1 MLFFSG
7 ARGLGK
13 TFLAATAENPANV
26 LFLDYESKG
35 RGIHH
40 QMNFGRYVAVTE
52 EASGRGPLGVWQ
64 VTNDAISN
72 ITSGQ
77 FTVAILDNVSPLE
90 MALNAEALRNVTSY
104 SRDFGLNVKN
114 VTEGRFGGTKSVV
127 NFLITDKVAAP
138 LHAGGVQLIIATSQ
152 SR

>member
-1 MLFFSG
+1 MAKSILPPELRGVIFLSG

-52 EASGRGPLGVWQ
+52 EASA
-64 VTNDAISN
+64 TAIRCL
-72 ITSGQ
+72 
-77 FTVAILDNVSPLE
+77 A
-90 MALNAEALRNVTSY
+90 SY
-104 SRDFGLNVKN
+104 
-114 VTEGRFGGTKSVV
+114 E
-127 NFLITDKVAAP
+127 
-138 LHAGGVQLIIATSQ
+138 
-152 SR
+152 